1 MQSCSKQTQVTG
13 AAVIRGVAINP
24 SYRQPA
30 MFDSVAF
37 RPVTSGA
44 PKSEQLHEAHADDH
58 RQVAQASRRVEAA
71 ALNVCLL
78 SARSDYPAAQI
89 LRYM

>member
-1 MQSCSKQTQVTG
+1 
-13 AAVIRGVAINP
+13 
-24 SYRQPA
+24 

-44 PKSEQLHEAHADDH
+44 PKSEQLDEAQANDH
-58 RQVAQASRRVEAA
+58 RQVAQADRRAEAA

-78 SARSDYPAAQI
+78 PGRSDYPAVLI